1 VSPTTGPLGERTR
14 FDHQGGARTLRTP
27 AFAADIAVKIV
38 RAGG

>member
-27 AFAADIAVKIV
+27 AFTADIALKIV